1 MLWRPAAAGVA
12 AAVGAVALLII
23 GVAAGRVDVAIL
35 GVPLAAGVAW
45 GWATRPRGAIQVDRG
60 ALIRG
65 PEPGRLTADLSL
77 STPAGTDAVHLRLQ
91 APGFRVTETLLAP
104 DERTIT
110 ASVLTVRT
118 GRLELF
124 PLDALGIGVDGVT
137 RGDPLVRSGLRAT
150 LLAPI
155 RPLTEMPLPFR
166 LQGLTGGHGSPR
178 LGTGGEFRDVNLFI
192 PGDRLRRIDWRV
204 TSRRA
209 GQNATPG
216 HPTRITDLF
225 VRRTFAVADATVM
238 LVIDSRD
245 EVGSQVSSWG
255 LLAPLRPDD
264 VTSLDLTR
272 EAAASVARRY
282 LELGDR
288 VGLQDLGRARTRIA
302 PAGGRRQ
309 LERLTEQ
316 LARSEPT
323 GEPALHVRPPV
334 LPAGAL
340 VVIFSTFLDDEP
352 TRLARL
358 WRHSGLRVIVV
369 DVLPHLDSTDLTDLA
384 GIAFDLL
391 RMERADRLTDLADT
405 GIDVIRWRALDE
417 GTPAEAAPQMQWS
430 RMARAERRR

>member
-1 MLWRPAAAGVA
+1 MPWRPSVAGVA
-12 AAVGAVALLII
+12 AAVGAAALLAI
-23 GVAAGRVDVAIL
+23 GVVAGRVDVAIL

-45 GWATRPRGAIQVDRG
+45 GWATRPRGSIRVDRS

-65 PEPGRLTADLSL
+65 PEPGRLATELPL
-77 STPAGTDAVHLRLQ
+77 ITPEGADAVLLRLQ

-104 DERTIT
+104 DHRTIT
-110 ASVLTVRT
+110 ASVVTVRT

-137 RGDPLVRSGLRAT
+137 RSSPIEQPALRAT
-150 LLAPI
+150 LLAPV
-155 RPLTEMPLPFR
+155 RALTEMPLPFR

-209 GQNATPG
+209 GQSSTPG
-216 HPTRITDLF
+216 HPTRIVDLF
-225 VRRTFAVADATVM
+225 VRRTFAVADATIM

-323 GEPALHVRPPV
+323 GEPAPHVRPPV

-358 WRHSGLRVIVV
+358 WRRSGLRVIAV
-369 DVLPHLDSTDLTDLA
+369 DVLPNLDRTDLTDLA

-391 RMERADRLTDLADT
+391 RLERDDRLTELADT
-405 GIDVIRWRALDE
+405 GIDVIRWRAPDE
-417 GTPAEAAPQMQWS
+417 GAGDAAVPQTPWS